1 MTKHHTKFALET
13 LAIHAGKQVDP
24 ATGAVVP
31 PIHLTTTFE
40 RKLDGSYPDGYVYT
54 RADNPN
60 RRALEECLRVLEG
73 GAACAAFSSGSAAA
87 AALLRSFA
95 PGDTVLVCSDL
106 YHGVRNIL
114 INILQPWG
122 LKPVFV
128 DMTDMKAVEQAWTDS
143 VKLLWLE
150 TPTNPM
156 LNIYDIS
163 ALADMAHAKGAQVAV
178 DGTWTTPIVQR
189 PLELGAD
196 FVMHA
201 TTKYLAGH
209 SDVLGGAIIAK
220 AESETFEQ
228 VRYIQQL
235 EGAVPSPFDCFLV
248 SRGISTLPYRMRAHS
263 DNAMKVAKFL
273 DDHPNV
279 HTVHYPGLEHH
290 PGHGIANKQMAMMGG
305 MMSIQV
311 SGGVEAATN
320 VMNRVKLF
328 HRATSLG
335 GVESLLEHR
344 RSVEGDLS
352 TTPDDLL
359 RVSIGLEH
367 PDDLIND
374 LAQALG

>member
-40 RKLDGSYPDGYVYT
+40 RNLDGSYPDGYVYT

-73 GAACAAFSSGSAAA
+73 GAACAAFGSGSAAA

-95 PGDTVLVCSDL
+95 PGDTVLVCRDL

-122 LKPVFV
+122 LNPVFV
-128 DMTDMKAVEQAWTDS
+128 DMTNLEAVEQAWTDS

-156 LNIYDIS
+156 LNIYDIR

-209 SDVLGGAIIAK
+209 SDVLGGALIAK
-220 AESETFEQ
+220 TESETFEK

-263 DNAMKVAKFL
+263 DNAMQVATFL
-273 DDHPNV
+273 DDHPKV

-290 PGHGIANKQMAMMGG
+290 PGYTIAKKQMSMMGG
-305 MMSIQV
+305 MMSVQV
-311 SGGVEAATN
+311 AGGQQAAVD